1 MSFTEW
7 LKQTRHL
14 LISSGKTKG
23 ERVDLT
29 EIFAR
34 NMPAF
39 NNFFS
44 EILKVSGEDLSI
56 ECNRENDFIAVVL
69 NVKFWGEQPK
79 FVFTENDLYT
89 LGDYSITEQ
98 YKNELKQKWL
108 EFLEE
113 FKDLEK

>member
-1 MSFTEW
+1 MNFTEW

-44 EILKVSGEDLSI
+44 EILKVSGEDLFI
-56 ECNRENDFIAVVL
+56 KKKKNGFIAVVL

>member
-1 MSFTEW
+1 MNFTEW

-23 ERVDLT
+23 ERVDLA

-44 EILKVSGEDLSI
+44 EILKVSGEDLFI
-56 ECNRENDFIAVVL
+56 KCNKNGFIAVVL